1 MARGRGENPHCLHG
15 ALAVAF
21 FDMDMGMDMGTGD
34 ITSVEKSW
42 AHLSLREAKESD
54 GCTEVGKGEQ
64 KGVKCVKARLL
75 GCSAVKRG
83 EGKGKSGTGRGDQPP
98 HA

>member
-1 MARGRGENPHCLHG
+1 
-15 ALAVAF
+15 
-21 FDMDMGMDMGTGD
+21 MDMCMEMGTGD

-54 GCTEVGKGEQ
+54 GCTKVGEGE
-64 KGVKCVKARLL
+64 KLGVQCVRARLS
-75 GCSAVKRG
+75 GCPAVKRG